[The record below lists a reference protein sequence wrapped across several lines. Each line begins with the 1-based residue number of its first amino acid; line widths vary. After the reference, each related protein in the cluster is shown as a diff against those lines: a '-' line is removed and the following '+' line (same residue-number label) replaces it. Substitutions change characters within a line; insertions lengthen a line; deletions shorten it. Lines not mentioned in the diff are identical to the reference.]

1 MAGWTFL
8 CEKAGDVSVD
18 VPTCFWVQSQLDPH
32 PGTLYLWQLKEG
44 PESANLLREWRKTKK
59 TENMIPGVCLDFVGA
74 VIVLPKPIEAPVGS
88 SWVPGR
94 KASRVAAHWHTSHSS
109 GDFQTSVGLDVQRPG
124 GCDEGKNPT
133 IKVSRDKCL
142 FDFRYLRNQEPP
154 EGVFKTI

>member
-44 PESANLLREWRKTKK
+44 PESANLLREWRKTTK

-94 KASRVAAHWHTSHSS
+94 KVSRVAAHWHIPQLRWFPNFS
-109 GDFQTSVGLDVQRPG
+109 RPWCSTTRRMWWG
-124 GCDEGKNPT
+124 
-133 IKVSRDKCL
+133 
-142 FDFRYLRNQEPP
+142 QEPYHQSQP
-154 EGVFKTI
+154 WQMFVWFQIFKESGTTRRGI